1 VAHAAERSN
10 IHTVMVGGR
19 VLKRDGVMCD
29 LGLSATWILHR
40 HPASPCLRTMMID
53 VSVSFDL
60 RGQSPGRL

>member
-1 VAHAAERSN
+1 VAHAAERCN

-40 HPASPCLRTMMID
+40 P
-53 VSVSFDL
+53 
-60 RGQSPGRL
+60 PGIALLEDHDDRRVGEF